1 MLLKLERSI
10 KQIIQ
15 NHTEFSSFDIFKQ
28 TNAGQSYYS
37 ELVPEMKWQDCYYIF
52 WKLKIVFNIINK
64 KKGMQSYLYLKYE
77 R

>member
-37 ELVPEMKWQDCYYIF
+37 ELVPEMK
-52 WKLKIVFNIINK
+52 
-64 KKGMQSYLYLKYE
+64 
-77 R
+77 